1 MAWCTIPNMTGA
13 APPEDYGQVL
23 SDLAGRVRA
32 SRFAAHVAVNSEMLA
47 LYRRIGHILLEREQQ
62 HGWSPAQLD
71 RLAADLRA
79 EFPHMTGLS
88 PGNLR
93 DMRAFAAAWPD
104 PAAAPPL
111 QHLTWGHI
119 RILLTEVPD
128 PQARDWYAEATIRHG
143 WSRDVLRHQIMAA
156 AHRRAQ
162 V

>member
-1 MAWCTIPNMTGA
+1 
-13 APPEDYGQVL
+13 
-23 SDLAGRVRA
+23 
-32 SRFAAHVAVNSEMLA
+32 MLA
-47 LYRRIGHILLEREQQ
+47 LYRRIGRILLEREQQ

-93 DMRAFAAAWPD
+93 DMRAFALAWPD
-104 PAAAPPL
+104 PAAAPLLDQLP
-111 QHLTWGHI
+111 WGHI

-128 PQARDWYAEATIRHG
+128 PATRDWYVAATVQHG
-143 WSRDVLRHQIMAA
+143 WSHDMLHHQILARSHLHA
-156 AHRRAQ
+156 P